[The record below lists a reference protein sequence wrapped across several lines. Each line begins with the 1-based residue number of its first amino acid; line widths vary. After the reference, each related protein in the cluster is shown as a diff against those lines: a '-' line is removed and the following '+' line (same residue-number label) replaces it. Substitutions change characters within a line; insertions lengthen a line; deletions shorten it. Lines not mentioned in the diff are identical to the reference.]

1 MVMPTEVLVAAAAPV
16 PQVAAVAALVVLVE
30 LVNTFH
36 C

>member
-16 PQVAAVAALVVLVE
+16 PQVAALVVLVK
-30 LVNTFH
+30 LANTFH